1 MLYNICAACLS
12 GIVTFGCQLSG
23 WQPLFNCFKYLI

>member
-1 MLYNICAACLS
+1 MLYNVCTACLS

-23 WQPLFNCFKYLI
+23 WQPLFIY